1 MKSSFR
7 HRQRAFGLVLCALPC
22 WLLSTPAQAY
32 CRFEPGATYMTF
44 ERAMGTLWVPRD
56 APIGTVIG
64 RPQSMYAG
72 NKEGA
77 ILNCHYMPADPPT
90 ANLSNTAPI
99 FPGILPP
106 IDGTKDVN
114 GHVMQ
119 TNVPG
124 VGVYVELGFPY
135 DDSADNTF
143 TPDSGSTA
151 IPYTGTMRRNTAF
164 NMPLSTM
171 YGEVYFIKTGNI
183 APGPQFVS
191 GEIFHG
197 NIHHSGKVMEY
208 HLNATVAQ
216 AQCSLKAD
224 AVSAD
229 PVLLGDYKL
238 DDFKG
243 IGTTTPAVPFNITL
257 SDCQDASAPNPQP
270 ARVHIEL
277 DGVKGSTPTVPT
289 EGRFSLTGT
298 SDATGIEIQLLRND
312 GSPMPLAT
320 KVDVKPV
327 EIGVTRLDF
336 QARYYQSDSKV
347 TPGLAEGAL
356 NFTVSYE

>member
-1 MKSSFR
+1 MKSSYR
-7 HRQRAFGLVLCALPC
+7 HRHRAFGLALCALPC
-22 WLLSTPAQAY
+22 WLLSTSVQAY
-32 CRFEPGATYMTF
+32 CRFHPGPTYMTF

-56 APIGTVIG
+56 APIGSVIG
-64 RPQSMYAG
+64 SPQDMYTG

-77 ILNCHYMPADPPT
+77 VLNCFYMPDDPPT
-90 ANLSNTAPI
+90 ANLPNTAPI
-99 FPGILPP
+99 FPGTLPP
-106 IDGTKDVN
+106 INGKDVN

-124 VGVYVELGFPY
+124 VGVYIDLGYPY
-135 DDSADNTF
+135 NDSADNNF
-143 TPDSGSTA
+143 TPDDGSTA
-151 IPYTGTMRRNTAF
+151 IPYTGTMRRNTGF
-164 NMPLSTM
+164 NMPLSAM
-171 YGEVYFIKTGNI
+171 YGEALFIKIGDI
-183 APGPQFVS
+183 PPGPQFVS

-197 NIHHSGKVMEY
+197 FIHHFGKVMEY
-208 HLNATVAQ
+208 HLSATVHQ

-243 IGTTTPAVPFNITL
+243 VGTTTPAVPFHITL

-277 DGVKGSTPTVPT
+277 DGVKGSTPTVPA
-289 EGRFSLTGT
+289 EGRFSLTGS
-298 SDATGIEIQLLRND
+298 SDAAGIEIQLLRSD
-312 GSPMPLAT
+312 GTPMPLGT
-320 KVDVKPV
+320 KVNVKPV

-336 QARYYQSDSKV
+336 QARYYQSASKV

-356 NFTVSYE
+356 SFTVSYE